1 MELLEKKAMCKQ
13 ISDEEL
19 MSQIKTGNVE
29 AFEILFN
36 RYRTPIF
43 SFIYKMLGDF
53 HKAQDIFQETFF
65 RVFKDAYRYKETL
78 SFYPWL
84 YRIAHNLCIEEIRR
98 QKKSENIFVN
108 ESVKESNEH
117 WNGRMPDKELED
129 KEIEQIL
136 ERAILQLTEKQ
147 REVFILR
154 EYQELSYEDIA
165 QITSMSIPAVK
176 SCLHRARISLLDIL
190 NSYLNRSNKRR

>member
-1 MELLEKKAMCKQ
+1 MCNQ

-29 AFEILFN
+29 AFEVLFN

-43 SFIYKMLGDF
+43 SFIYRMLGDF

-65 RVFKDAYRYKETL
+65 RMFKDAYRYKETL

-98 QKKSENIFVN
+98 QKKSETIFVN
-108 ESVKESNEH
+108 ENIKESNEH

-136 ERAILQLTEKQ
+136 EKAILQLTEKQ

-154 EYQELSYEDIA
+154 EYHELSYEDIA

-176 SCLHRARISLLDIL
+176 SCLHRARMALLDIL
-190 NSYLNRSNKRR
+190 NFYLNYRKK